1 VAGTPLKDW
10 NIQINYGIKT
20 GFNDAFIIST
30 AKRDEI
36 LANCQTEDERKRTEE
51 IIRPILRGRDI
62 KRYSYDWAGLWLIN
76 THNGVKENGQVK
88 IPRIKIDDYP
98 TLRSHFDKYGE
109 RLVHRADQGDTPYN
123 LRNCAYL
130 EDFLKPKIVWGE
142 ISDIP
147 KFGFDAKGEMYCEAT
162 SFLMVG
168 DDLPF
173 IYLFL
178 NSTICLYQFCKIG
191 TTTGVGTLRWKKYKI
206 QEILVPTEYDKKA
219 VLDLVERILATKHVT
234 NTAALKLKIDSFF
247 YELYGLTEVEIQEI
261 KASCPNLFLN
271 QFQQNQ

>member
-1 VAGTPLKDW
+1 LIYIPWHFPLQFD
-10 NIQINYGIKT
+10 NTIQGSSERAEKEFCQQYPAVYKHMLQYKKELSARNKAETGIRYEWYALQRWGANY
-20 GFNDAFIIST
+20 
-30 AKRDEI
+30 
-36 LANCQTEDERKRTEE
+36 
-51 IIRPILRGRDI
+51 
-62 KRYSYDWAGLWLIN
+62 W
-76 THNGVKENGQVK
+76 
-88 IPRIKIDDYP
+88 
-98 TLRSHFDKYGE
+98 
-109 RLVHRADQGDTPYN
+109 
-123 LRNCAYL
+123 